1 MSVALHVG
9 QQSPRVRNVPESVS
23 SAGDEAIDLAAAA
36 GLELDPWQQLVL
48 RDALGEREDGK
59 WSAFEVGLV
68 VPRQNGKGSILEAR
82 ELAGLFLFGEQ
93 LIVHSAHQQ
102 RTSSEHFR
110 RMRNLINNSGFS
122 DRVESVKMGK
132 GAESIE
138 LKNGARIVFIT
149 RTSGGGRGI
158 TGDLTVLD
166 EAMILSDEM
175 MESLMSTMSAR
186 SIFGNPQM
194 WYAGSAV
201 DQQKQPDGRTFS
213 AIRAR
218 GHTGD
223 DRLAFFEW
231 SPPFNHPDEMLDK
244 QESDP
249 DVWAMANPALG
260 IRISGEFIEAERRT
274 LSARGFATE
283 RLCVGDWPDPD
294 GEDACIIK
302 PAAWQALTDGRSGID
317 GQVVLAID
325 TSPDRERSAI
335 AAAGSR
341 GDGRRHV
348 EVLRNEAGTGWV
360 VDAAEGY
367 VQRHSIETVLVEGA
381 SPAASLVPE
390 LQRRG
395 INVVT
400 LNAREYANA
409 CGELF
414 DAVQQDKLR
423 HRGDRELS
431 SAVCGATTRNLGDAW
446 AWSRRSSVVDIS
458 PLVACTLAHYGAANV
473 DDVPF
478 TFEVLG

>member
-1 MSVALHVG
+1 M
-9 QQSPRVRNVPESVS
+9 
-23 SAGDEAIDLAAAA
+23 
-36 GLELDPWQQLVL
+36 DPWQQLVL
-48 RDALGEREDGK
+48 RDALGERVDGK

-82 ELAGLFLFGEQ
+82 ELAGLFLFDEQ

-110 RMRNLINNSGFS
+110 RMRNLIKNSGFS

-138 LKNGARIVFIT
+138 LTNGARIVFIT

-260 IRISGEFIEAERRT
+260 IRISEEFIEAERRT
-274 LSARGFATE
+274 LSSRGFATE

-302 PAAWQALTDGRSGID
+302 PAAWQALVDGRSGIE
-317 GQVVLAID
+317 GQVVLAVD
-325 TSPDRERSAI
+325 TSPDRERSSI
-335 AAAGSR
+335 SVAGPR
-341 GDGRRHV
+341 ADGKRHV
-348 EVLRNEAGTGWV
+348 EVLKNEAGTGWV
-360 VDAAEGY
+360 VDATEGY
-367 VQRHSIETVLVEGA
+367 VERHKIESVLVEGA

-390 LQRRG
+390 MTRRG
-395 INVVT
+395 INVTT
-400 LNAREYANA
+400 LNAREYANS

-423 HRGDRELS
+423 HRGDRPLS
-431 SAVCGATTRNLGDAW
+431 SAVRGATTRNLGDAW
-446 AWSRRSSVVDIS
+446 AWSRRSSVVDIT
-458 PLVACTLAHYGAANV
+458 PLVSVTLAHYGAANV

-478 TFEVLG
+478 TLEVL